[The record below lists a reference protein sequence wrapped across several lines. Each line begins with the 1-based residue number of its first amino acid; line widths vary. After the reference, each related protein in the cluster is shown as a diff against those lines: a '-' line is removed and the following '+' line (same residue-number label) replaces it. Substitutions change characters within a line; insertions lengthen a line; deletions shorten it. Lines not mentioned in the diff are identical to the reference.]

1 MNLSSLFNL
10 DAWWWKFSPAC
21 YPTLAS
27 SNIWEENIFH
37 HTELN
42 PIFQSHW
49 PPLYYLSPYLFKPNI
64 EGYLTENLYKN
75 YSHSYLLWRNT
86 TGRKPY
92 GLGWA
97 ELGIEPRT
105 LVKTCQTSKGFIYF
119 CFLAEYFLF
128 MILFPLPRGTFT
140 RIFKIDTSPHNLPL
154 LPTPSH
160 HCWSSKIKVKKTA
173 D

>member
-86 TGRKPY
+86 TERKPS

-97 ELGIEPRT
+97 ELGIDPWWK
-105 LVKTCQTSKGFIYF
+105 LVRPQKASSIFVSWQSIFFLCYCFHSPEGHLREYLKLIPPPTTS
-119 CFLAEYFLF
+119 
-128 MILFPLPRGTFT
+128 
-140 RIFKIDTSPHNLPL
+140 
-154 LPTPSH
+154 PSH